1 MSIRRGFLQETLLC
15 RHYSD
20 RRWGRSNRAEDM
32 TRELDSKRSHWCI
45 VVADDKAPEWVP
57 HGALERRSAP
67 VQYGCLGKPVTL
79 LHRALHRAASMAP
92 PSQILVTALEEYR
105 DRWEPILWCV
115 RPERRFVSTKGT
127 SPLLT
132 SAAAILSIAG
142 VSPSSI
148 VTVLPARCYVGH
160 ERIVRDALRQAA
172 SELPHIPE
180 GAATLGMLDMDEGV
194 DEDYMV
200 VGHGR
205 IGRGLTVHG
214 IARRP
219 TGWVARHLRRQG
231 AVVSSGIMIGYAG
244 VFAAHISKYWPDICQ
259 RLTMLVAAAGAAHV
273 ECEIPSSL
281 LHRTPGSVLKS
292 LRWHPPVFPQ
302 QVFTVCDSGW
312 SGLKSPHAIARIAEF
327 VANRSGKWAVPLTG
341 ETPASRGEPIAL

>member
-1 MSIRRGFLQETLLC
+1 
-15 RHYSD
+15 
-20 RRWGRSNRAEDM
+20 M
-32 TRELDSKRSHWCI
+32 TRELDSRRSNWCI
-45 VVADDKAPEWVP
+45 VIADDKAPEWVP
-57 HGALERRSAP
+57 YGALDLRSAP

-79 LHRALHRAASMAP
+79 LHGALHRAASIAP

-105 DRWEPILWCV
+105 ERWEPILWCV

-160 ERIVRDALRQAA
+160 ERILRDALRQVAF
-172 SELPHIPE
+172 ELPHIPE

-200 VGHGR
+200 
-205 IGRGLTVHG
+205 IGRGRTGRGLAVHG

-219 TGWVARHLRRQG
+219 TAWVARHLRRQG

-244 VFAAHISKYWPDICQ
+244 VFAAHISKHWPEICQ
-259 RLTMLVAAAGAAHV
+259 GLTTLVAAAGAAHV

-281 LHRTPGSVLKS
+281 QHRTPGSVLKS

-302 QVFTVCDSGW
+302 RVFTVYDSGW
-312 SGLKSPHAIARIAEF
+312 SGLKSPHAVARIAEF
-327 VANRSGKWAVPLTG
+327 VANRSGEWDRPLTG
-341 ETPASRGEPIAL
+341 ETTARRGEPIAL